1 MTLKK
6 VCALLLSA
14 VLCVSLAACGGGK
27 KPANDPFDFL
37 PKEEKIEYTKLTAE
51 HEDSE
56 LNLFFDHA
64 YGKQVQTDTTPTG
77 RDTYK
82 MYMAG
87 NEIENCEFILS
98 SEVEK
103 KGLSVELSDFVGPN
117 ETTITPAIFYLEY
130 FDIKYAMRPDA
141 CTPINCINGG
151 VFDIAANTSQIFL
164 VEVRTPINAVAG
176 DYEATLDVKNSNG
189 EQVKTAKIFLK
200 VWNYTLSEETASTVS
215 MHLDAHQGI
224 NYKNYYDFMLE
235 HRICAY
241 NLPYDFLEN
250 TERAAEYLNNPRVR
264 SFIPHG
270 YHGYNQGKVS
280 RIAEILNAHPE
291 WKEKAFFYTLDEPEE
306 DDSAGKDV
314 RRLRDIANNIRRDYP
329 DYYLVSPFFLNN
341 FYFENEQDLIEY
353 LSGYMNIWCPKPHQ
367 FTSQYEYMVVD
378 GALQPFQDEWQDE
391 EYGTFAERLSKR
403 KAEGDKVWWY
413 TCWDPLPPYITLN
426 SEERGVLQR
435 QLAWQQKYFGI
446 DGYLYYAINIWQD
459 GHGGWDSIPADS
471 PSGKCWGDGQLM
483 YNGNKYGL
491 DVPVAS
497 IRMYIFRDGVEDYQM
512 LTMLEEKLGTKKTNE
527 LIGKITSGVL
537 TYTSDDD
544 EFATWRVRLGNYLEK
559 LLNE

>member
-1 MTLKK
+1 M
-6 VCALLLSA
+6 
-14 VLCVSLAACGGGK
+14 CVSLIGCGK
-27 KPANDPFDFL
+27 RPAVDPFDFL
-37 PKEEKIEYTKLTAE
+37 PKEEKVQYTKLTAE
-51 HEDSE
+51 HEDAE
-56 LNLFFDHA
+56 LNLFFDH
-64 YGKQVQTDTTPTG
+64 GFNKQIKRDTTSTG

-103 KGLSVELSDFVGPN
+103 KGLSVELSDFVGPD
-117 ETTITPAIFYLEY
+117 EAKITPSIFYLEY
-130 FDIKYAMRPDA
+130 FNIKYEMRPDA
-141 CTPINCINGG
+141 CTPIDCIGG
-151 VFDIAANTSQIFL
+151 VFDIEAGTSQIFL

-176 DYEATLDVKNSNG
+176 DYEATLDVLNASG
-189 EQVKTAKIFLK
+189 EQIKTAKIFLK

-215 MHLDAHQGI
+215 MHLDNPYGSI

-241 NLPYDFLEN
+241 NLPYDFVNE
-250 TERAAEYLNNPRVR
+250 TDKAAEYLNNPRVR
-264 SFIPHG
+264 SFIPTRYKG
-270 YHGYNQGKVS
+270 LGGSNVK

-291 WKEKAFFYTLDEPEE
+291 WKEKAFFYDLDEPEE
-306 DDSAGKDV
+306 DDSEGKDV
-314 RRLRDIANNIRRDYP
+314 RRLRGIADRIREDYP

-341 FYFENEQDLIEY
+341 FYVEDDVDLIEY
-353 LSGYMNIWCPKPHQ
+353 LSGYMNVWCPKPHQ
-367 FTSQYEYMVVD
+367 FTSQYEYMTVD
-378 GALQPFQDEWQDE
+378 GALQPFQDEWQDV
-391 EYGTFAERLSKR
+391 EYGTLAERLQER
-403 KAEGDKVWWY
+403 KEAGDKVWWY

-446 DGYLYYAINIWQD
+446 DGYLYYCINIWED
-459 GHGGWDSIPADS
+459 HNGGWNSIPANS
-471 PSGKCWGDGQLM
+471 PSGICWGDGQLM

-491 DVPVAS
+491 DIPVAS

-537 TYTSDDD
+537 TYTNSEN
-544 EFATWRVRLGNYLEK
+544 EFATWRVRLGSYLEQ
-559 LLNE
+559 LLNA